1 METQDNGAEQWSDRM
16 NVFLIAGHGD
26 GDSGATG
33 NGYREENLTREVAA
47 KIPAYL
53 AKYANVTVGDV
64 RRNWYEWL
72 KNHQYDFKPYQ
83 YVLEIH
89 FNSGAGDEIG
99 DGVVTG
105 TEIYVTREETAT
117 TVEEQI
123 LEEMQKLGFRSR
135 GVKRKNFSVIAKV
148 HAQGVSSALLEVAF
162 IDDKDDME
170 LYHRLKDKVAE
181 AISEGIAIGFGLK
194 KEGEL
199 SMGQYEELT
208 NRIDELE
215 EKLGDAEMFYNYI
228 DENMPEWARPTI
240 KKLVD
245 KGWLKGNDD
254 GELALSDDMLRIFV
268 VNDRAGMYGD

>member
-33 NGYREENLTREVAA
+33 NGYREEDLTREVAA

-89 FNSGAGDEIG
+89 FNSGAGDLKG
-99 DGVVTG
+99 DGIITG
-105 TEIYVTREETAT
+105 TEIYVTKSEKAI
-117 TVEEQI
+117 TVEEDI
-123 LEEMQKLGFRSR
+123 LEQMSEIGFTSR
-135 GVKRKNFSVIAKV
+135 GVKRKNFSVISKV
-148 HAQGVSSALLEVAF
+148 KAQGVSSALLEVAF

-170 LYHRLKDKVAE
+170 LYQLKKYSVAW
-181 AISEGIAIGFGLK
+181 AVSRGIAEGFNLIS
-194 KEGEL
+194 KEEL
-199 SMGQYEELT
+199 TLTQYEELKD
-208 NRIDELE
+208 RINNLE
-215 EKLGDAEMFYNYI
+215 DKVKDAEMIYNYI
-228 DENMPEWARPTI
+228 DDNMPEWARPTI

-245 KGWLKGNDD
+245 KGWLKGNDN
-254 GELALSDDMLRIFV
+254 GELELSDDMLRIFV
-268 VNDRAGMYGD
+268 VNDRAGMYDN